1 LLCLKQDDTLKGELA
16 SVDIGTEENLNNLVK
31 VGEHL
36 LKKKFTR
43 VNLDTG
49 IRETVPGKDTIEE
62 ELKR

>member
-1 LLCLKQDDTLKGELA
+1 MFVYDGYLKQDDTLRGDLA
-16 SVDIGTEENLNNLVK
+16 STEENLNNLVK

-36 LKKKFTR
+36 LKEKFRR

-49 IRETVPGKDTIEE
+49 IRETVPNKGTIEE